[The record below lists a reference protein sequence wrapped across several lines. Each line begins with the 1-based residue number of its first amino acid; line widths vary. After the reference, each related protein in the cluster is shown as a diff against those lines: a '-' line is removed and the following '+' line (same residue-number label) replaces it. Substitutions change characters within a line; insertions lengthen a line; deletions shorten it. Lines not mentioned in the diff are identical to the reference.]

1 VDNELIGSVLD
12 GRYQVIRKI
21 AEGGM
26 GAIYE
31 AQQTALGRRVAIK
44 TLHAHLAKDDDMVAR
59 FRREA
64 MATTTIGHPH
74 IVEVVDLGELKGSGL
89 FLVLEYLEG
98 RDLAKLLKAEGP
110 LPIGRAVRIVAQVA
124 DGIAAAHRHG
134 IVHRDLK
141 PENVLLVEG
150 RTQLDFVKIVDFGVS
165 KFVDAAPDACT
176 RTGTALGTPYYMAP
190 EQAQGLKT
198 VDHRADVYAIGVIL
212 FRILTGHYPFDD
224 ESYPMLV
231 LKICTEPAPLASAWR
246 RDLPEALTALIDRML
261 AKDPAARPEDCA
273 QLAEALRAFATLD
286 GPPELTGAEAPGT
299 SRPRLLESEAATARQ
314 GPGRQPPVE
323 DPEADAAEQR
333 LRPTSAP
340 VMPWVVGV
348 LGLLALAIAGIALFG
363 GGDPEAPEDEV
374 ETVELPE
381 PAPPNLRPLGRGG
394 PNEVGWAWRNPV
406 PRGMPTWFAAA
417 VGGPGMV
424 ALAGEGGVVARF
436 VDDAALVVWRSG
448 EHRNLF
454 GIAWV
459 APEQAIAVGEGGA
472 LVRLT
477 GSGPSRLDAGTD
489 QTLRAVA
496 SLSAMEAIAVGDGG
510 TILRIVGDRVS
521 RLDAG
526 TEHGLSAV
534 HVRRGEVFVVGEEGE
549 VLRFTDVGEGRFVRE
564 RAGEATLRAVGGC
577 PRGDLYV
584 AGERGFLARRRGDR
598 WEPLRVSGE
607 PRASFSGIACDR
619 GRAVLTLSDGHAVL
633 ASGERTVLLDT
644 GFEQPL
650 YAAAGAEAAVTWLA
664 GAGGHLATLDVDRV
678 STRVSGP
685 VVSLRDVGDIAGAL
699 VAVGE
704 WGRILREGPEGFAQA
719 TSPTDAGL
727 AALAALSERTLV
739 AVGDGGALVRI
750 DYRGAE
756 LLPFP
761 DTSSQLR
768 DVLAADGEL
777 LVVGTGG
784 LVAHGPP
791 EALQL
796 RSMRREEAV
805 DLWGV
810 SGTPRDAV
818 VVGEG
823 GFVARWRDG
832 ALGERLPCG
841 LALGLR
847 AVHRTRE
854 GIAYA
859 VGERGAIVRIDGEN
873 CVREHGDEA
882 GATLNA
888 VGPSPDGSVLAVGDG
903 GQALIRGADGTWRA
917 TDLGVTNEHLR
928 GIRGTER
935 SVLVVGTGG
944 TIVEHVRLD
953 GR

>member
-1 VDNELIGSVLD
+1 
-12 GRYQVIRKI
+12 
-21 AEGGM
+21 
-26 GAIYE
+26 
-31 AQQTALGRRVAIK
+31 
-44 TLHAHLAKDDDMVAR
+44 
-59 FRREA
+59 
-64 MATTTIGHPH
+64 
-74 IVEVVDLGELKGSGL
+74 
-89 FLVLEYLEG
+89 
-98 RDLAKLLKAEGP
+98 
-110 LPIGRAVRIVAQVA
+110 
-124 DGIAAAHRHG
+124 
-134 IVHRDLK
+134 
-141 PENVLLVEG
+141 
-150 RTQLDFVKIVDFGVS
+150 
-165 KFVDAAPDACT
+165 
-176 RTGTALGTPYYMAP
+176 
-190 EQAQGLKT
+190 
-198 VDHRADVYAIGVIL
+198 
-212 FRILTGHYPFDD
+212 
-224 ESYPMLV
+224 
-231 LKICTEPAPLASAWR
+231 
-246 RDLPEALTALIDRML
+246 
-261 AKDPAARPEDCA
+261 
-273 QLAEALRAFATLD
+273 
-286 GPPELTGAEAPGT
+286 
-299 SRPRLLESEAATARQ
+299 
-314 GPGRQPPVE
+314 
-323 DPEADAAEQR
+323 
-333 LRPTSAP
+333 
-340 VMPWVVGV
+340 
-348 LGLLALAIAGIALFG
+348 
-363 GGDPEAPEDEV
+363 
-374 ETVELPE
+374 
-381 PAPPNLRPLGRGG
+381 
-394 PNEVGWAWRNPV
+394 
-406 PRGMPTWFAAA
+406 
-417 VGGPGMV
+417 
-424 ALAGEGGVVARF
+424 
-436 VDDAALVVWRSG
+436 
-448 EHRNLF
+448 
-454 GIAWV
+454 
-459 APEQAIAVGEGGA
+459 
-472 LVRLT
+472 
-477 GSGPSRLDAGTD
+477 
-489 QTLRAVA
+489 
-496 SLSAMEAIAVGDGG
+496 
-510 TILRIVGDRVS
+510 
-521 RLDAG
+521 
-526 TEHGLSAV
+526 
-534 HVRRGEVFVVGEEGE
+534 
-549 VLRFTDVGEGRFVRE
+549 
-564 RAGEATLRAVGGC
+564 
-577 PRGDLYV
+577 
-584 AGERGFLARRRGDR
+584 
-598 WEPLRVSGE
+598 VSGE